1 MARILREDGRPMR
14 ARELALAVNAVGR
27 YQQPDGSL
35 VSRQQI
41 VARANKYPEMF
52 IRTEQ
57 GLALRGPLIAGPRS
71 DKYPITP
78 RS

>member
-1 MARILREDGRPMR
+1 MR

-27 YQQPDGSL
+27 YQKPDGSL

-41 VARANKYPEMF
+41 DARANKYPEMF

-57 GLALRGPLIAGPRS
+57 GLVLRDPLIAGPRS
-71 DKYPITP
+71 DRYPLHP